1 MNMKAKIDFKNR
13 SISSKAT
20 LLDAF
25 KLMDELD
32 KKLLVILENDVFQG
46 LISSGDIQRA
56 IIKGIDLKEP
66 LSVATRPTIRYAKT
80 SDSGSEIKKMML
92 DYRMEMCPVI
102 NEKGELVKLF
112 FWEEIFGEHEQ
123 IPSNAF
129 NIPVVIMAGGFGTRM
144 KPLTNVIPKPL
155 IPFNEKTMIEEII
168 HRFEKHGC
176 EDFILS
182 VNYKAELI
190 KYYLKEANLAVNL
203 SYILEDKPLGT
214 AGSLSLLKDKMDK
227 TFFVTNCDILIN
239 QDYEEILSY
248 HKKHNHLI
256 TVVSSVRS
264 YDIPYGTIETGENG
278 QLLKM
283 VEKPE
288 VSFMINTG
296 MYIIEPEV
304 LSYIPQNSFMHITT
318 LIEKVNTDSS
328 RVGVFPVS
336 EKSWTD
342 IGNWDEY
349 LKTLR

>member
-1 MNMKAKIDFKNR
+1 MKPKIDFKNR
-13 SISSKAT
+13 AISSEAT

-32 KKLLVILENDVFQG
+32 KKLLVIIENQAFQG

-56 IIKGIDLKEP
+56 IIKGIDLKES
-66 LSVATRPTIRYAKT
+66 LSVATRTAIRYAKT
-80 SDSGSEIKKMML
+80 SDNESEIKKMML
-92 DYRMEMCPVI
+92 DFRMEMCPVI
-102 NEKGELVKLF
+102 NEEGELVKLL
-112 FWEEIFGEHEQ
+112 FWEEVFGENEH
-123 IPSNAF
+123 IPNNAF
-129 NIPVVIMAGGFGTRM
+129 NIPVIIMAGGFGTRM

-176 EDFILS
+176 KDFILS

-190 KYYLKEANLAVNL
+190 KYYLKEADLAVNL

-214 AGSLSLLKDKMDK
+214 AGSLSLLTDKMDS

-239 QDYEEILSY
+239 QDYEEILAY
-248 HKKHNHLI
+248 HKKNNNLI

-304 LSYIPQNSFMHITT
+304 LSYIQKDSFMHITT
-318 LIEKVNTDSS
+318 LIDLVKEKKS

-336 EKSWTD
+336 EKSWVD

-349 LKTLR
+349 LKTFR